1 MGEAGRAGHS
11 LRHDER
17 GRAVADRH
25 HGQGRRRRLGPV
37 PQGIAVRRTPPARRQ
52 RSHHRSE
59 PSRRARA
66 DRRGDAAGPR
76 AGRRDD
82 PVLASRAVDD
92 RHRARACAAGEGEAR
107 VDRADVALCLTML
120 TSFRMYNAVPRAAQ
134 AWRALFE
141 RVFAETKV
149 GIQIVDHGWPVPIDS
164 LWRET
169 ELCCAFMCGWP
180 FVRSGRMQAIAAP
193 VPSPQRYEGLPRYCS
208 EFLVRA
214 DSGFR
219 SLEDTFG
226 HRFGWMAA
234 DSQSGFNAPRAHLA
248 RFVSPHRSALYAEV
262 CGPLGTPM
270 KALEALRAGE
280 VDVTALDS
288 FFLDL
293 CRYHEPAKLDGM
305 RSVA

>member
-1 MGEAGRAGHS
+1 
-11 LRHDER
+11 
-17 GRAVADRH
+17 
-25 HGQGRRRRLGPV
+25 
-37 PQGIAVRRTPPARRQ
+37 
-52 RSHHRSE
+52 
-59 PSRRARA
+59 
-66 DRRGDAAGPR
+66 
-76 AGRRDD
+76 
-82 PVLASRAVDD
+82 
-92 RHRARACAAGEGEAR
+92 
-107 VDRADVALCLTML
+107 ML

-248 RFVSPHRSALYAEV
+248 RFVSPQRPALYATV
-262 CGPLGTPM
+262 RGPLGTPM
-270 KALEALRAGE
+270 RTLEALRAGE

-293 CRYHEPAKLDGM
+293 CRHHEPARLDGV
-305 RSVA
+305 RSVATTPWTPIPLLVAAPGVDSGTVARLRSHLVGIHAQPFYGRLLADVLLARFVEPDVQAYRELESMAHFAADAGYETIQ